1 MSWDSPGGSKGGIGS
16 FLTGFLLCG
25 IGLFMLGRKVVV
37 FSGYHSFFGNNSFG
51 VELVCFMLGIGF
63 LFFNSKSPI
72 GWIISAGS
80 VIMILL
86 SLIMSLRLRLHYLSL
101 TETMIIFAMIAG
113 GFGLIGKGLFTTSS
127 DY

>member
-1 MSWDSPGGSKGGIGS
+1 MSWDGPGGSKGGIGS

-25 IGLFMLGRKVVV
+25 IGLFMLGRKVIVS
-37 FSGYHSFFGNNSFG
+37 SGYHSFFGTNSFG

-80 VIMILL
+80 VLMIFL
-86 SLIMSLRLRLHYLSL
+86 SLIMSLRLRLHYLTL
-101 TETMIIFAMIAG
+101 TDTMIIFVMIAG
-113 GFGLIGKGLFTTSS
+113 GFGLIAKGLFANS
-127 DY
+127 DKY